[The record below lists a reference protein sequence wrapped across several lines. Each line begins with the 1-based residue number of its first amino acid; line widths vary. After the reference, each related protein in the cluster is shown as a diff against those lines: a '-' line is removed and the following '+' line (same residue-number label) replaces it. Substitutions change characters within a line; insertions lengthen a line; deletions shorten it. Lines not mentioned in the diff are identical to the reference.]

1 MKITF
6 VLVGNIKNRHVSAL
20 TDEYIKRIKRYVRV
34 EEVVVKE
41 EVSHANALVEA
52 VLDKEALRIVK
63 RLAKTEFAV
72 ALTPTGRRMSSSD
85 FAGFIERRMTLGCK
99 GITFIVGA
107 SFGLGKGVTERADA
121 VLSLSDMTLP
131 HELAALC
138 LAEQIYRAFT
148 IIRGEP
154 YSH

>member
-6 VLVGNIKNRHVSAL
+6 ILVGRVKNRHVSAL
-20 TDEYIKRIKRYVRV
+20 TDEYLKRIKRYVRV

-41 EVSHANALVEA
+41 EAANANTLVALE
-52 VLDKEALRIVK
+52 KEALRIVK
-63 RLAKTEFAV
+63 RIAKTEFAV
-72 ALTPTGRRMSSSD
+72 ALAPTGRRMSSSG

-99 GITFIVGA
+99 GITFIVGG
-107 SFGLGKGVTERADA
+107 SFGLGKGVMEAADA

-131 HELAALC
+131 HELAALY
-138 LAEQIYRAFT
+138 LAEQVYRAFT